1 MQHNN
6 KAKQSLKNMFSHFH
20 ILQFTCDQ
28 TYIQTG

>member
-6 KAKQSLKNMFSHFH
+6 KAKQSLKNTFNHFY

-28 TYIQTG
+28 AYFETG